1 MADRFLHHVFPNGL
15 TLLAERMPAV
25 KSAAMTF
32 LVPAGT
38 SNDPADAGGSAN
50 VLSDLILRGAGA
62 LDSRQLTDHLDRLGL
77 QRSSS
82 AGLYHTRLGCAA
94 LANRVMEGLPTYA
107 DIVRRAHLPEAGF
120 EAARDLSLQAI
131 AGIDDD
137 PKQKMLIALRERHF
151 PYPYGRNSLGVE
163 SELKALT
170 LDRIRKDYATRFH
183 ARGAIISFAGDVD
196 FATLKGEVGRL
207 FGDWNG
213 AEPAAPATKPAVR
226 GIHHQDQQSEQTHIG
241 LAWPS
246 ILETDPE
253 YYTVRLAIEILS
265 GGMSGRLFTEV
276 REKRGLVYSVWAG
289 YSSLKDVG
297 SILAY
302 AGTSNDRAQKTLDTM
317 LAEFQRL
324 TEGVTPAELQR
335 AKTGLKAATIMQG
348 ESSGARA
355 GAIAHD
361 WFIRGRIRTLDE
373 IKDAIDAVT
382 VEGVNAYLKSHP
394 PGPYT
399 IVTVGPKPLEVAT

>member
-1 MADRFLHHVFPNGL
+1 LPERFFQHVFPNGM

-25 KSAAMTF
+25 QSAAMSF

-38 SNDPADAGGSAN
+38 SNDPVHASGSAN
-50 VLSDLILRGAGA
+50 VLSDLILRGAGD
-62 LDSRQLTDHLDRLGL
+62 LDSRSLTDHLDRLGL

-94 LANRVMEGLPTYA
+94 LASKVMEGLSTYA

-131 AGIDDD
+131 AGIEDD
-137 PKQKMLIALRERHF
+137 PRQKLLIALRERHF
-151 PYPYGRNSLGVE
+151 PWPYGRSSLGSE
-163 SELKALT
+163 PELKALT
-170 LDRIRKDYATRFH
+170 LEQVRQDYASRFH
-183 ARGAIISFAGDVD
+183 ARGTILAIAGDVD
-196 FATLKGEVGRL
+196 FNRLRDEVEHL
-207 FGDWNG
+207 FGDWDG
-213 AEPAAPATKPAVR
+213 SPVVAHDARPAAGGT
-226 GIHHQDQQSEQTHIG
+226 HHQDQQSEQTHIG
-241 LAWPS
+241 IAWPS
-246 ILETDPE
+246 LLETDPD
-253 YYTVRLAIEILS
+253 YYTVRLAVEILS

-302 AGTSNDRAQKTLDTM
+302 AGTSNERAQKTLDTM
-317 LAEFQRL
+317 LSEFQRL
-324 TEGVTPAELQR
+324 TEGVTAAELQR

-382 VEGVNAYLKSHP
+382 VDRVNAYLKANP

-399 IVTVGPKPLEVAT
+399 IVTVGPKGLDVK